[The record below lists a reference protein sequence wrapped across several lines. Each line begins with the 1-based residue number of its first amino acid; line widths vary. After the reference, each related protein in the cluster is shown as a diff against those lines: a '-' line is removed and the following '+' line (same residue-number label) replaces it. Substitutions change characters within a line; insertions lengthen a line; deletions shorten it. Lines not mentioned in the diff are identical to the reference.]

1 MPIHQNTKI
10 TITATLQ
17 ERFMSYKQQP
27 RQNVH
32 SPKKHHKI
40 LMPDMNST
48 HEPCLAIK
56 SQGLKSRHSSE

>member
-1 MPIHQNTKI
+1 
-10 TITATLQ
+10 
-17 ERFMSYKQQP
+17 MSYKQQP